1 MAKRFSF
8 RKLQLESLELRQ
20 LMASDLPGLFQ
31 PGSFETY
38 TVDGTGNNLVQIEW
52 GSTDEQLL
60 RLASPQY
67 ADGISLPGGTTRP
80 SAREI
85 SNTVSDQG
93 STGMVNQG
101 RMSAF
106 AYAWGQFI
114 DHDLGLTPT
123 GTSEKLSIA
132 IPKGDPYFDPA
143 GTGTKTMALDR
154 SAVASGTGTSTSNP
168 RQQIN
173 ALTAWLDGSM
183 IYGSDTVTA
192 KSLRTMVDG
201 KMKLAADGMLPLNN
215 SQNFPSGTVPMFNG
229 SPTLSADQMFAAGE
243 VRANENIE
251 LSSLQTLF
259 VREHNRWAT
268 ILKSKSPSLTDEE
281 LYVRSRSIVIGELQS
296 ITFNEWLPSIL
307 GPKAM
312 GPYRG
317 YNPSTN
323 PQLTNE
329 FATAAFRFGHSL
341 LSDEIGF
348 LDSNG
353 NAIAEDVPLS
363 DALFNPVLLQKFGLE
378 PILKYLASD
387 SASELDTKA
396 VNSVRNFL
404 FGPPGAGG
412 LDLVSLNIQRGR
424 DHGLANYNTIRASMG
439 LPKVVGFNG
448 VTSDVAMQDK
458 LKALYGTV
466 DSMDLWIAILAEDH
480 VPGGNIGPTG
490 TRIIA
495 SQFERIRNGDRFW
508 YQRSFRGALL
518 NEIHST
524 RLSDVIARNTSL
536 KNVQPNVFVFNP
548 RIEGMLVPDGRGNAS
563 SAVFRGG
570 PAFTSPL
577 LGSLAGWTV
586 SLLGQDGVE
595 IASTRTDIHGQFRFD
610 PTSGLKTGSLKIQL
624 TKDPMG
630 NAIVRGDS
638 KSVSVQRGDQVVTG
652 VRLNLPLPRG
662 MQSPLV
668 ATMSVLRKSTL
679 ATDSVFSELGR

>member
-8 RKLQLESLELRQ
+8 RALRMEPLELRQ
-20 LMASDLPGLFQ
+20 LMASDLPGLLN

-38 TVDGTGNNLVQIEW
+38 SVDGTGNNLTQIQW

-67 ADGISLPGGTTRP
+67 SDGISAAGGANRP

-93 STGMVNQG
+93 SSGLVNQG

-123 GTSEKLSIA
+123 GTTEKLSIA
-132 IPKGDPYFDPA
+132 IPKGDPYFDPM
-143 GTGTKTMALDR
+143 GTGAKTMSLDR
-154 SAVASGTGTSTSNP
+154 STVAPGTGTSISNP
-168 RQQIN
+168 RQQLN
-173 ALTAWLDGSM
+173 TLTAWLDGSM
-183 IYGSDTVTA
+183 VYGADAVTA

-201 KMKLAADGMLPLNN
+201 KMKIAGDGMLPLNN
-215 SQNFPSGTVPMFNG
+215 SQNFPSGTVPMLNS
-229 SPTLSADQMFAAGE
+229 SPTLKSEQMFAAGE

-268 ILKSKSPSLTDEE
+268 ILKTKSPSLTDEE
-281 LYVRSRSIVIGELQS
+281 IYVRARAIVIGELQS
-296 ITFNEWLPSIL
+296 ITFNEWLPAIL
-307 GPKAM
+307 GPNAVS
-312 GPYRG
+312 PYRG
-317 YNPSTN
+317 YDPKTN
-323 PQLTNE
+323 PQLSNE

-353 NAIAEDVPLS
+353 NSIAEDVALS

-387 SASELDTKA
+387 SASELDTKV

-424 DHGLANYNTIRASMG
+424 DHGLASYNAVRASIG
-439 LPKVVGFNG
+439 LPKVKGFDG
-448 VTSDVAMQDK
+448 ITSDVAMQNK

-466 DSMDLWIAILAEDH
+466 DNMDLWIAILAEDH
-480 VPGGNIGPTG
+480 VPGGNLGPTG

-495 SQFERIRNGDRFW
+495 TQFERIRNGDRLW
-508 YQRSFRGALL
+508 YQRTFNGSLL
-518 NEIHST
+518 NEIQRT
-524 RLSDVIARNTSL
+524 TLSDVIARNTSL

-548 RIEGMLVPDGRGNAS
+548 RVEGMVISERPGNNPSGAL
-563 SAVFRGG
+563 RGG
-570 PAFTSPL
+570 PVRPNPVAVP
-577 LGSLAGWTV
+577 LAGWTV
-586 SLLGQDGVE
+586 SLIDQDGVE
-595 IASTRTDIHGQFRFD
+595 VASTRTDSRGQFRLD
-610 PTSGLKTGSLKIQL
+610 PVSGLKTGSFKIQL

-630 NAIVRGDS
+630 IGVVRGDS
-638 KSVSVQRGDQVVTG
+638 QLVGIQRGDQVVTG
-652 VRLNLPLPRG
+652 IRLSLPLPRG
-662 MQSPLV
+662 LQAPLA
-668 ATMSVLRKSTL
+668 ATAVVLKKSTL

>member
-20 LMASDLPGLFQ
+20 LMASDLPGVLK

-38 TVDGTGNNLVQIEW
+38 SVDGTGNNLAQIEW

-67 ADGISLPGGTTRP
+67 SDGISSPGGTNRP

-85 SNTVSDQG
+85 SNMVSDQG
-93 STGMVNQG
+93 SSGMVNQG

-123 GTSEKLSIA
+123 GNSEKLSIA
-132 IPKGDPYFDPA
+132 IPKGDPYFDPT
-143 GTGTKTMALDR
+143 GTGTKTMSLDR
-154 SAVASGTGTSTSNP
+154 STVAAGTGTSTSNP
-168 RQQIN
+168 RQQLN

-183 IYGSDTVTA
+183 IYGSDAATA

-201 KMKLAADGMLPLNN
+201 KMKLAGDGMLPLNN

-229 SPTLSADQMFAAGE
+229 SPTLTSDQMFAAGE

-268 ILKSKSPSLTDEE
+268 ILKTKSPSLTDEE
-281 LYVRSRSIVIGELQS
+281 LYVRARAIVIGELQS

-307 GPKAM
+307 GPNAI

-317 YNPSTN
+317 YNPGTN
-323 PQLTNE
+323 PQLSNE

-353 NAIAEDVPLS
+353 NAMAEDVALS

-424 DHGLANYNTIRASMG
+424 DHGLASYNAVRTSLG
-439 LPKVVGFNG
+439 LPKVNGFAEI
-448 VTSDVAMQDK
+448 TSDVAMQSK
-458 LKALYGTV
+458 LKTLYGTV
-466 DSMDLWIAILAEDH
+466 DNMDLWVAILAEDH
-480 VPGGNIGPTG
+480 VPGGNLGSTG
-490 TRIIA
+490 TKIIA

-508 YQRSFRGALL
+508 YQRSFSGAML
-518 NEIHST
+518 NEIQRT
-524 RLSDVIARNTSL
+524 RLSEVIARNTSL

-548 RIEGMLVPDGRGNAS
+548 RIEGMVIAELPRGNPS
-563 SAVFRGG
+563 GAVRGG
-570 PAFTSPL
+570 PIRPTPVAVP
-577 LGSLAGWTV
+577 LAGWTV
-586 SLLGQDGVE
+586 SLISQDGVE
-595 IASTRTDIHGQFRFD
+595 VASTRTDSRGQFRLD
-610 PTSGLKTGSLKIQL
+610 PVSGLKTGTFKIQV
-624 TKDPMG
+624 TKDPVG
-630 NAIVRGDS
+630 NGIVRGDS
-638 KSVSVQRGDQVVTG
+638 QLIGIQRGDQVVSG
-652 VRLNLPLPRG
+652 VRLSLPLPRS
-662 MQSPLV
+662 MQSPLA
-668 ATMSVLRKSTL
+668 ATAAVLRKSTT